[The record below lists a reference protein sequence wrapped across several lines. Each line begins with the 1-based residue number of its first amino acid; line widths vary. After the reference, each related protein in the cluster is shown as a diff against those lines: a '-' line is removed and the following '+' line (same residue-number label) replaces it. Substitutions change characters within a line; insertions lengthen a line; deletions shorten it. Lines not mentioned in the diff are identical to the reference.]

1 MSFLFNNP
9 WNQFTSGSSSVY
21 AGAKLYFYK
30 TGTTTNQA
38 IYQDSALTTA
48 HTNPVVA
55 DASGYFDPIYLDN
68 SLTAYKS
75 VLKDADG
82 NTLQTADPINPDYYP
97 INAVNTLSA
106 LKALTPPSS
115 GSAIVFMIGRTSVAD
130 GGEGVFVWDD
140 SDLAT
145 EVTVDSLSGIYVPP
159 NSDTSGSS
167 GAWVRNNVTAVVP
180 EMYGAVGDG
189 ITLDTVPVQAA
200 LDSGFSVNGIP
211 GKNYRIV
218 GLTLDISSPI
228 VFDLKGA
235 ELSTTS
241 TTTLLT
247 VDNAAHITRNGVY
260 YGGNLNGNYNGI
272 YVGSNADGAIVEN
285 NNVQYIGGSGIVI
298 DDSDNVTVK
307 NNKLVSCAAAAD
319 ALGANVYALYAY
331 HAQNLKLMDN
341 YLFACNA
348 GIYCLGEASPNR
360 MSGLICTGNNI
371 DVLLEKYGIFL
382 YYNDDAIVNG
392 NVINGNGAI
401 QYGILTTLCRYS
413 SIFDNLVRDI
423 DQHGIY
429 IASGSLQTI
438 ARNTIRN
445 PNQASS
451 TYAGIYT
458 DNVTNY
464 SFVDYN
470 VVISDA
476 DYAVIVAGGIDNSV
490 RGNRGYS
497 MGTGML
503 SDSGTSTTA
512 IDNVG
517 I

>member
-9 WNQFTSGSSSVY
+9 WNQFISGSASVY
-21 AGAKLYFYK
+21 AGAKLYFYQ

-38 IYQDSALTTA
+38 IYQDSALSTA

-68 SLTAYKS
+68 SLPSYKA

-82 NTLQTADPINPDYYP
+82 NTLQTADPINPDYYQ
-97 INAVNTLSA
+97 IDAVDTLA
-106 LKALTPPSS
+106 DLKATTPPSS
-115 GSAIVFMIGRTSVAD
+115 GSAIIFMIGRTSAAD
-130 GGEGVFVWDD
+130 GGEGTFIWDD
-140 SDLAT
+140 SDLST
-145 EVTVDSLSGIYVPP
+145 EVTVDSQSGIYVPP

-189 ITLDTVPVQAA
+189 SLDTVPVQAA

-211 GKNYRIV
+211 GKNYRVV
-218 GLTLDISSPI
+218 GLTLDGSSPI

-241 TTTLLT
+241 TTTILT
-247 VDNAAHITRNGVY
+247 VNNAAHIIRNGVF
-260 YGGNLNGNYNGI
+260 YGGNLDGNYNGI
-272 YVGSNADGAIVEN
+272 YVDSNADGVIIEN
-285 NNVQYIGGSGIVI
+285 NNVQYIGGSAIVI
-298 DDSDNVTVK
+298 NDSDNVTAK
-307 NNKLVSCAAAAD
+307 NNKIVSCAKAASAS
-319 ALGANVYALYAY
+319 GSNVYALYAY
-331 HAQNLKLMDN
+331 HAQNLKIMDN
-341 YLFACNA
+341 YIFSCNA
-348 GIYCLGEASPNR
+348 GIHCLGNSTPDT

-371 DVLLEKYGIFL
+371 DILMELYGIFL

-392 NVINGNGAI
+392 NIINGNGAI
-401 QYGILTTLCRYS
+401 TYGILTTLCRYS
-413 SIFDNLVRDI
+413 SIFDNLVRDV

-429 IASGSLQTI
+429 IASGTLDTI

-464 SFVDYN
+464 CFVDYN
-470 VVISDA
+470 VIIDDA
-476 DYAVIVAGGIDNSV
+476 DYAVIVAGGVDNSV

-497 MGTGML
+497 MSTGVL
-503 SDSGTSTTA
+503 SDSGTSTTS